1 MKSRSSASTA
11 TDLHKQGQQRRQT
24 LKTLLA
30 LGLTPATA
38 GLLSACN
45 KATDTSAAAQEFW
58 VSAQGRDASQF
69 GLGWVQSEAGYA
81 SQSAHTAVSGF
92 RGHGAVQHPLRPD
105 SVLMVSRQPGTECVE
120 VNLLSGEVTAR
131 FACQPGRHLHG
142 HACFSADGRQLFT
155 TESDFVSGLGKI
167 VVRDASTYQWLG
179 EFDSHGIGPHE
190 LKMMPDGKTLVVA
203 NGGLRTHPDSGRKIL
218 NLDTMRSSLSYLR
231 ASDGALLDEQTLTET
246 KASIRHLDI
255 AADGTVA
262 VATQVQRAAMADNH
276 IVAPG
281 AVHYPGKTLQ
291 PLPAPVPLLSQF
303 NDYMGSVAVHNG
315 ERIAGFSSPRGNLV
329 AFWHLDRHELLGYH
343 AFHDVCGLTVSHD
356 QRYFVLSNSA
366 GQLRRINAR
375 TLQEQ
380 PDLRLQISAMHWDN
394 HMISLTLNTTS

>member
-1 MKSRSSASTA
+1 M
-11 TDLHKQGQQRRQT
+11 
-24 LKTLLA
+24 
-30 LGLTPATA
+30 
-38 GLLSACN
+38 
-45 KATDTSAAAQEFW
+45 
-58 VSAQGRDASQF
+58 
-69 GLGWVQSEAGYA
+69 
-81 SQSAHTAVSGF
+81 
-92 RGHGAVQHPLRPD
+92 
-105 SVLMVSRQPGTECVE
+105 E
-120 VNLLSGEVTAR
+120 VNLLSGDITAR

-155 TESDFVSGLGKI
+155 TESDFVSGRGKI

-190 LKMMPDGKTLVVA
+190 LKLMPDGKTLVVA
-203 NGGLRTHPDSGRKIL
+203 NGGLRTHPDSGRKIR
-218 NLDTMRSSLSYLR
+218 NPDTMRSSLSYLR
-231 ASDGALLDEQTLTET
+231 ASDGVLLDEQTLTEP

-281 AVHYPGKTLQ
+281 AVHTPGKTLQ
-291 PLPAPVPLLSQF
+291 PLPAPVALLSQF

-329 AFWHLDRHELLGYH
+329 AFWHLDRYELLGYH

-356 QRYFVLSNSA
+356 QRCFVLSSST
-366 GQLRRINAR
+366 GQLRRIDAK

-380 PDLRLQISAMHWDN
+380 PGLRLQIPAMHWDN
-394 HMISLTLNTTS
+394 HMISLTLNTIS

>member
-1 MKSRSSASTA
+1 MNIRFSASPPTGVS
-11 TDLHKQGQQRRQT
+11 TQTTQRRQII
-24 LKTLLA
+24 KALLA

-38 GLLSACN
+38 SLLSACRQ
-45 KATDTSAAAQEFW
+45 TPDTAAAQELW
-58 VSAQGRDASQF
+58 VSAQGSHAHSF
-69 GLGWVQSEAGYA
+69 GLGWLQPGTSG
-81 SQSAHTAVSGF
+81 QTAFTAATGF

-105 SVLMVSRQPGTECVE
+105 SVLMISRQPGTECAE
-120 VNLLSGEVTAR
+120 VNLLSGDITAR

-167 VVRDASTYQWLG
+167 VVRDATTYQWLG
-179 EFDSHGIGPHE
+179 EFDSQGIGPHE
-190 LKMMPDGKTLVVA
+190 LKLMPDGKTLVVA

-218 NLDTMRSSLSYLR
+218 NLDTMRSSLTYLR
-231 ASDGALLDEQTLTET
+231 VSDGALTDEQTLSER
-246 KASIRHLDI
+246 KASIRHLDV

-262 VATQVQRAAMADNH
+262 VATQIQRTAMANNH

-281 AVHYPGKTLQ
+281 AVHSPGKTLQ
-291 PLPAPVPLLSQF
+291 PLNAPEALLSQF
-303 NDYMGSVAVHNG
+303 NDYMGSVAVHNS
-315 ERIAGFSSPRGNLV
+315 ERVAAFSSPRGNLV
-329 AFWHLDRHELLGYH
+329 AFWHLDRGELLGYH

-380 PDLRLQISAMHWDN
+380 PGLRLQIPAMHWDN
-394 HMISLTLNTTS
+394 HMISLTLNTLS